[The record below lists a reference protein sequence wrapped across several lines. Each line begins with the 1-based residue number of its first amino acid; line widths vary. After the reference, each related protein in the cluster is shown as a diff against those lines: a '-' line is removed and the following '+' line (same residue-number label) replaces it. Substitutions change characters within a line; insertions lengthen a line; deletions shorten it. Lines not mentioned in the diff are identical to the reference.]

1 MRFLR
6 QLFRRKVR
14 TSLTIVGITIGIW
27 ALVVFSAMANKID
40 ALVAG
45 GSQYFD
51 GKVIVTDASG
61 GGMGMVPMRM
71 SDIEQIR
78 QVHGVAVVQA
88 QAILLFDEELRA
100 SFGPP
105 SQIMGEVAGS
115 DEGLEDFQVE
125 VMQGRGLTVDDE
137 GASVVVVG
145 SDLARKLEARIG
157 DTIELHGT
165 PFEVVGILGPTLTT
179 PDNNAFTPLA
189 AAQALLH
196 EDLPAVIR
204 ASVEPSELASQA
216 VVFPEAGVALSELAE
231 RIEAGVPNTATLTGD
246 EFDEIVGSSMAI
258 FNAIIIGVALISL
271 VVGGLSVINTM
282 AMSVAERTREIG
294 IKRAIGGSRGRI
306 VRELLA
312 ESGAIGLL
320 GGLLG
325 LGLGTLVVVV
335 ANEAGR
341 ASGTVLFQM
350 TPQTAIFAVGFST
363 ILGTVAGLI
372 PAWNASRLDPV
383 DALRYQ

>member
-1 MRFLR
+1 
-6 QLFRRKVR
+6 
-14 TSLTIVGITIGIW
+14 
-27 ALVVFSAMANKID
+27 
-40 ALVAG
+40 
-45 GSQYFD
+45 
-51 GKVIVTDASG
+51 
-61 GGMGMVPMRM
+61 
-71 SDIEQIR
+71 
-78 QVHGVAVVQA
+78 
-88 QAILLFDEELRA
+88 
-100 SFGPP
+100 
-105 SQIMGEVAGS
+105 MGEVAGS